1 MTALLV
7 LAILSADEPSCDSA
21 DECRTHCEAGELEAC
36 TAQARM
42 LIDDDHRAEG
52 MRIYERV
59 CRLKAVSACD
69 GLAYQL
75 TLSGNEAEQTRAIA
89 LYSETCSRDDALGC
103 TNAALVLND
112 LPGAEVKTAELADKG
127 CKLGDFYA
135 CNLLAGMYSQG
146 KGVAKS
152 EERAVSLWSQACDGD
167 QRDACFELALYFSRQ
182 DDRNAHHRAVTLLS
196 AACDDEDAFACFELS
211 AMVRKGRGTRR
222 DRLKAGQLTG
232 RACSLQYAPACPRG
246 VVPDEQPEPEDETGT
261 P

>member
-1 MTALLV
+1 MTALLL
-7 LAILSADEPSCDSA
+7 LAILSGDDPSCDSA

-42 LIDDDHRAEG
+42 LIDDGRRAEG
-52 MRIYERV
+52 MNIYERV
-59 CRLKAVSACD
+59 CKLKLVSACN

-75 TLSGNEAEQTRAIA
+75 TLSGKEADQTRAIA

-103 TNAALVLND
+103 ANAALLLND
-112 LPGAEVKTAELADKG
+112 LPGAEAKTAELAGKG
-127 CKLGDFYA
+127 CKLGDVDA
-135 CNLLAGMYSQG
+135 CNLLGGIFSQG

-152 EERAVSLWSQACDGD
+152 DERAVSLWSQACDGD

-182 DDRNAHHRAVTLLS
+182 DDRKAHHRAVTLLS
-196 AACDDEDAFACFELS
+196 AACDVEDGFACFELS

-222 DRLKAGQLTG
+222 DRLKAGELTVK
-232 RACSLQYAPACPRG
+232 ACSLQYAPACPGG
-246 VVPDEQPEPEDETGT
+246 VVPDEQPEPEDEAET